1 MRTVRV
7 SLWGQLKLLAQA
19 DSVDLSISE
28 PYTIKNA
35 FRCLADSHEA
45 LRDLLV
51 SDGGTRCSSILVFVD
66 GVQWPC
72 DAEKSLE
79 EGMEIT
85 LMSPIAG
92 GQR

>member
-19 DSVDLSISE
+19 DSVELGISE

-35 FRCLADSHEA
+35 IRSLADSREA

-51 SDGGTRCSSILVFVD
+51 SDDGSRCRSVLVFVD

-72 DAEKSLE
+72 DTENALE

-92 GQR
+92 G